1 MQARL
6 PSFKRSATRQSDQRY
21 SMPKGRRYAITLK
34 NDNIEGIMLMKY
46 GSLD

>member
-21 SMPKGRRYAITLK
+21 SMPEGRRYAITQK
-34 NDNIEGIMLMKY
+34 NDIEGIMLMKY
-46 GSLD
+46 GSSD